1 MLAILLAAASA
12 APDLTIC
19 ADRPSKANGVCT
31 VPVGHWQI
39 EASAIDWTHSSDIDV
54 TSIGQ
59 TFAKL
64 GLSSSSDI
72 EVGFTPY
79 VSIKQPGSDASGVG
93 DAVVRY
99 KQRLTGADAPVQVA
113 LIPFVKLPTAAHSI
127 GNGKV
132 EGGLAVPLST
142 AVGKS
147 ITLTLGPE
155 VDLLVDGDGHG
166 YHAAI
171 TNLINLGWSAA
182 PRLSLS
188 AELWNNTNFDPGG
201 TQRLWSADA
210 SAAYL
215 VSNRLQLDAGANFGL
230 NRATADIELYG
241 GVSVLF

>member
-1 MLAILLAAASA
+1 MLAILLAAAASA
-12 APDLTIC
+12 TDPTIC

-39 EASAIDWTHSSDIDV
+39 EASALDWTHSSDTDA

-79 VSIKQPGSDASGVG
+79 VIIKQPGSDASGVG

-99 KQRLTGADAPVQVA
+99 KQRLSGVGAPVQVA

-155 VDLLVDGDGHG
+155 VDMLADGDGHG

-182 PRLSLS
+182 PKLSLS

-201 TQRLWSADA
+201 TQHLWSADA

-215 VSNRLQLDAGANFGL
+215 ASNRLQLDAGANFGL